1 MCGFFF
7 LSRFIWFFISFCSFI
22 SLLQFNLV
30 LISNV
35 TIFSILKTHTHTQIQ
50 YKLIDLTDCGLND
63 ASATA
68 LFDIIE
74 YYEAANE
81 IDISENRNITN
92 RGWQACIN
100 MVKRSHALQI
110 LVTRGTPLSESN
122 AISLGKSM
130 LSSSLNTLKLEH
142 CGLSGRPMA
151 SLCKISISICYF
163 MRLCAHIHRHISF
176 IAPLI
181 FSVCIFPLRLAL
193 SHSRMQCRYL
203 LTEKYGAEGALVGAQ
218 RFNR

>member
-1 MCGFFF
+1 MINFPSRLFFF
-7 LSRFIWFFISFCSFI
+7 FCFFSSA
-22 SLLQFNLV
+22 
-30 LISNV
+30 
-35 TIFSILKTHTHTQIQ
+35 KQIQ

-63 ASATA
+63 ASATT

-130 LSSSLNTLKLEH
+130 LTSSLNTLKLEH

-151 SLCKISISICYF
+151 SLCKISFIVVIVNINVLMICF
-163 MRLCAHIHRHISF
+163 LF
-176 IAPLI
+176 LI
-181 FSVCIFPLRLAL
+181 LDTHTHTYECCI
-193 SHSRMQCRYL
+193 
-203 LTEKYGAEGALVGAQ
+203 K
-218 RFNR
+218 

>member
-1 MCGFFF
+1 M
-7 LSRFIWFFISFCSFI
+7 
-22 SLLQFNLV
+22 
-30 LISNV
+30 
-35 TIFSILKTHTHTQIQ
+35 T
-50 YKLIDLTDCGLND
+50 D
-63 ASATA
+63 ASAST

-130 LSSSLNTLKLEH
+130 LTSSLNTLKLEH

-151 SLCKISISICYF
+151 SLCKIDHSYYIFRI
-163 MRLCAHIHRHISF
+163 LKAHAHAHIVRRVLLVQYFATISYIF
-176 IAPLI
+176 LVHHLI
-181 FSVCIFPLRLAL
+181 IGTYLRKNTVLRELWLAHNDLTADDAYNIGNVLKSNFHLQFLDLSNNNIQVCI
-193 SHSRMQCRYL
+193 SHRIKYVAHDL
-203 LTEKYGAEGALVGAQ
+203 LVL
-218 RFNR
+218 FIN

>member
-1 MCGFFF
+1 M
-7 LSRFIWFFISFCSFI
+7 
-22 SLLQFNLV
+22 
-30 LISNV
+30 
-35 TIFSILKTHTHTQIQ
+35 
-50 YKLIDLTDCGLND
+50 ND

-122 AISLGKSM
+122 AVSLGKSM

-151 SLCKISISICYF
+151 SLCKINDLSFLKKKKNLWLTIKKHGSNHLMYDVYVCVCYNTF
-163 MRLCAHIHRHISF
+163 
-176 IAPLI
+176 
-181 FSVCIFPLRLAL
+181 
-193 SHSRMQCRYL
+193 RYL
-203 LTEKYGAEGALVGAQ
+203 LEKKYCFKRAVASAQ
-218 RFNR
+218 

>member
-1 MCGFFF
+1 MNFYNKIYSSF
-7 LSRFIWFFISFCSFI
+7 LS
-22 SLLQFNLV
+22 
-30 LISNV
+30 
-35 TIFSILKTHTHTQIQ
+35 TQIQ
-50 YKLIDLTDCGLND
+50 YKLIDLTDCGLTD
-63 ASATA
+63 ASATT

-142 CGLSGRPMA
+142 CGLSGRPMT
-151 SLCKISISICYF
+151 SLCKIQFCLHFFFLVQHLEIIFECLRIIMMQMGFCCYSIYSSLCHDDF
-163 MRLCAHIHRHISF
+163 SSGCELCASGNDI
-176 IAPLI
+176 
-181 FSVCIFPLRLAL
+181 
-193 SHSRMQCRYL
+193 
-203 LTEKYGAEGALVGAQ
+203 
-218 RFNR
+218 

>member
-1 MCGFFF
+1 MP
-7 LSRFIWFFISFCSFI
+7 FCLFH
-22 SLLQFNLV
+22 LPQ
-30 LISNV
+30 
-35 TIFSILKTHTHTQIQ
+35 QIQ

-151 SLCKISISICYF
+151 SLCKISHL
-163 MRLCAHIHRHISF
+163 LCVYHTNF
-176 IAPLI
+176 IASPHCPRLI
-181 FSVCIFPLRLAL
+181 LCMRFLLFSF
-193 SHSRMQCRYL
+193 SNRYL
-203 LTEKYGAEGALVGAQ
+203 FTEKYRAEGALVGAQ

>member
-1 MCGFFF
+1 MVVVFLCPFCIRHALLHECCHLKSSFINVRLMMCNVCISIGRRAFNLYLFRVCFRSFF
-7 LSRFIWFFISFCSFI
+7 LSLCAFFQWAIYICLLTDLFIWF
-22 SLLQFNLV
+22 V
-30 LISNV
+30 LIVNFIYIHRLCLLSQ
-35 TIFSILKTHTHTQIQ
+35 QIQ
-50 YKLIDLTDCGLND
+50 YKLIDLTDCGLDD

-130 LSSSLNTLKLEH
+130 LASSLNTLKLEH

-151 SLCKISISICYF
+151 SLCKIFTIVDS
-163 MRLCAHIHRHISF
+163 
-176 IAPLI
+176 
-181 FSVCIFPLRLAL
+181 
-193 SHSRMQCRYL
+193 
-203 LTEKYGAEGALVGAQ
+203 
-218 RFNR
+218 